1 MKKKSIAKNYIYNLI
16 YQLLL
21 VVTPLI
27 TAPYVSRVLG
37 AEAIGTYG
45 YTYSIVTYFVL
56 FGSLGAAMYGQREI
70 AYVQNDKKKQSK
82 VFLEIVIIRAI
93 TLTISMVTYY
103 MTFCLRGENTLYY
116 KILLI
121 EMFSTMFDI
130 TWYFQGLEEFKKTVL
145 RNLVIKTISIIS
157 IFIFV
162 KSPEHLTIYIA
173 IYTISN
179 LLGNLSLWFYMPKYI
194 EKVEKIELKKHIKAM
209 IVLFVP
215 QIATQIYVVL
225 DKTMIGAILGDMKQV
240 GYYEQAQKIIKT
252 LLLVVTAFG
261 TVMTSRISNIYANEA
276 KEKINDYIKLSFKF
290 VWLIGLP
297 IMFGTMAVASS
308 VVPWFYGTGYD
319 EVVPLMITISPIL
332 IFIGLSN
339 VTGMQY
345 LIPTGRNEA
354 YTISVTVGAISNLI
368 LNIILIRLFKASGA
382 AIASVISE
390 FLVLVVQV
398 HFLKKEMK
406 VKEITENSW
415 KYWISSI
422 TMGIIV
428 YLISTKLTATI
439 LNTMILVAIGII
451 IYGTMLII
459 LKDEFIMNNIK
470 NIKEIINNK
479 KKEGQCNE

>member
-1 MKKKSIAKNYIYNLI
+1 
-16 YQLLL
+16 
-21 VVTPLI
+21 
-27 TAPYVSRVLG
+27 
-37 AEAIGTYG
+37 
-45 YTYSIVTYFVL
+45 
-56 FGSLGAAMYGQREI
+56 
-70 AYVQNDKKKQSK
+70 
-82 VFLEIVIIRAI
+82 
-93 TLTISMVTYY
+93 
-103 MTFCLRGENTLYY
+103 
-116 KILLI
+116 
-121 EMFSTMFDI
+121 MFSTMFDI

-459 LKDEFIMNNIK
+459 LKDEFIMTNIK
-470 NIKEIINNK
+470 NIKEVINNK